1 MQFPSIISVN
11 IQNYIIGLIRLL
23 MSRYIS
29 SFRLDYGFST
39 TDRLY
44 DYVSARAYGEHE
56 VSLIILY
63 PANVSICDIIFT
75 IIWKKV
81 TLWKRSIY
89 FFFLIGK
96 LPLCL
101 LPMPILGIQDDGWRN
116 RFVLSRQQLCSI
128 EEDTCGN
135 CNINSSENINVIQL
149 YSIVVESEISENS
162 VSYNLSR

>member
-11 IQNYIIGLIRLL
+11 IQNYRFIIGLIRLL

-63 PANVSICDIIFT
+63 PANVSNNIFT

-81 TLWKRSIY
+81 TLWKRSID

>member
-1 MQFPSIISVN
+1 MK
-11 IQNYIIGLIRLL
+11 LL
-23 MSRYIS
+23 DYWYRATFL

-63 PANVSICDIIFT
+63 PANVDIHNNLQR
-75 IIWKKV
+75 V
-81 TLWKRSIY
+81 TLWKRSID

-96 LPLCL
+96 LSLCL
-101 LPMPILGIQDDGWRN
+101 LPMPILGIQDDGWCN

-128 EEDTCGN
+128 EEDGCAN

-149 YSIVVESEISENS
+149 YSIEVESEIGENS
-162 VSYNLSR
+162 LFL

>member
-11 IQNYIIGLIRLL
+11 IQNYRFIIGLIRLL

-63 PANVSICDIIFT
+63 PANVSICDII
-75 IIWKKV
+75 IWKKV
-81 TLWKRSIY
+81 TLWKRSID

>member
-11 IQNYIIGLIRLL
+11 IQNYRFIIGLIRLL

-63 PANVSICDIIFT
+63 LANVNIRDFNNLQ
-75 IIWKKV
+75 KV
-81 TLWKRSIY
+81 TLWKRCID
-89 FFFLIGK
+89 FFFFIGK
-96 LPLCL
+96 LSFCL

-128 EEDTCGN
+128 IGISWVFDSHESKGKRS
-135 CNINSSENINVIQL
+135 INPIDWYIIIVYSDLSCSSCIYIK
-149 YSIVVESEISENS
+149 
-162 VSYNLSR
+162 